1 MDEREHEINEV
12 KMYVE
17 GQMLDV
23 TVTSAQRVFTR
34 RIMGTD
40 HEVWDVRVSDDTRWW
55 VISNPLNYYDATDF
69 ANSEQA
75 LIFHIGLSIVMREQH
90 GQPIEDGVRDLLGAA
105 WRRLEQAEKAHRQA
119 HEAAEFQAVGIHCR
133 ETLLSLAAAICEE
146 LPAGT
151 ATPDLK
157 AADFVGWATLG
168 AKTFTSGRLR
178 QYLTTIIKPAWDLAV
193 SLQHYNGA
201 TTWDSSLAMTAT
213 EHVIAMMSQAILRSR
228 EEPKRTCPRCESR
241 WVDVAFGIY
250 EDGPAHHWNSK
261 ICVACR
267 YEWER
272 AEWLLDEN
280 DKSIP
285 FEAAPST

>member
-1 MDEREHEINEV
+1 
-12 KMYVE
+12 
-17 GQMLDV
+17 
-23 TVTSAQRVFTR
+23 
-34 RIMGTD
+34 
-40 HEVWDVRVSDDTRWW
+40 
-55 VISNPLNYYDATDF
+55 
-69 ANSEQA
+69 
-75 LIFHIGLSIVMREQH
+75 
-90 GQPIEDGVRDLLGAA
+90 
-105 WRRLEQAEKAHRQA
+105 
-119 HEAAEFQAVGIHCR
+119 
-133 ETLLSLAAAICEE
+133 
-146 LPAGT
+146 
-151 ATPDLK
+151 
-157 AADFVGWATLG
+157 
-168 AKTFTSGRLR
+168 
-178 QYLTTIIKPAWDLAV
+178 
-193 SLQHYNGA
+193 
-201 TTWDSSLAMTAT
+201 MTAT